1 MLAVIKEESG
11 HMTSRLSKT
20 NNNLMGMKMP
30 TKRPTTAIG
39 TNNGYAKYKS
49 KEDAIDDLN
58 IYFERYIKPKGLSRV
73 QAAYFLEKNYAKSSG
88 YASRLLQLI

>member
-11 HMTSRLSKT
+11 HMTSKLTKT

-30 TKRPTTAIG
+30 SKRPTTAIG
-39 TNNGYAKYKS
+39 VKNGFAKYKT

-58 IYFERYIKPKGLSRV
+58 IYFETYIVPKGLSRK
-73 QAAYFLEKNYAKSSG
+73 QAAYYLEKNYAKSQG
-88 YASRLLQLI
+88 YANRILDLI

>member
-11 HMTSRLSKT
+11 HMTSSLTKN

-39 TNNGYAKYKS
+39 VKYGYADYKS

-58 IYFERYIKPKGLSRV
+58 LYFETYIVPKGLSRK
-73 QAAYFLEKNYAKSSG
+73 QAAYYLEKNYSESKG
-88 YASRLLQLI
+88 YASRILDLI